1 MNKEDVKNKIIH
13 LRKIINEH
21 NYCYYVLNKPII
33 SDYEFDI
40 LLQELIEYEK
50 NYPEFYDSFSP
61 SQRVGGEITKNFNQI
76 KHTYPMLS
84 LGNTYSYE
92 DIKDFDDRIKKTLF
106 EDYEYVCELK
116 FDGLSVGLTY
126 VNGKLKHAVTR
137 GDGEQG
143 DDITTNIKTIKSIP
157 LQLNGNDYPAEFE
170 IRGEIFMPHSSF
182 IRLNKEREE
191 NDELPFANP
200 RNAASG
206 SIKMQ
211 DSKEVAN
218 RGLDCFFYHIIGE
231 NLPYSSHY
239 ENLKKA
245 KLWGFKISDYIVK
258 CSTIAHVYDF
268 ISSWEKE
275 RSILPFDI
283 DGAVIKINSY
293 AQQNILGF
301 TSKSPRWAIAYKFKA
316 ENVSTQ
322 LISIDFQVGRTGAI
336 TPVANLEPVQLAGTV
351 VKRATLHNAD
361 QIEKLNLHHHDFVFV
376 EKGGD
381 IIPKITGVDESKRV
395 SDNAKKIM
403 FISHCPE
410 CGSILT
416 RNEGESNHYC
426 SNDMGCPPQ
435 IKGKIEHFISRK
447 AMNIESLGEGKIEI
461 LFNNKLI
468 NNITDLYDLSYD
480 QLLGIEKEYTL
491 ENNKKRIVKFKEKTV
506 QNILKG
512 IEESKNVPFERVLY
526 AIGIRYVG
534 ETVAKKLALY
544 FKDISHLE
552 EAALE
557 DLLQVDEI
565 GDKIANSIMS
575 FFSNKKNIE
584 LIEKLKEKGL
594 QFKMIEVEG
603 MIVSN
608 KLNGKS
614 FVVSGVFSNFSREQI
629 KTFIEKNGGKNIS
642 SLSSKTDYLL
652 AGEKMGPEK
661 KKKAEI
667 LGINIISE
675 DEFLKMIE

>member
-258 CSTIAHVYDF
+258 CSTIEHVYDF

-410 CGSILT
+410 CGSILI

-426 SNDMGCPPQ
+426 HNDMGCPPQ

-461 LFNNKLI
+461 LFNNNLI
-468 NNITDLYDLSYD
+468 NNITDLYDLSFD

-661 KKKAEI
+661 KKKAET

>member
-322 LISIDFQVGRTGAI
+322 LISVDFQVGRTGAI

-629 KTFIEKNGGKNIS
+629 KTLIEKNGGKNIS
-642 SLSSKTDYLL
+642 SLSAKTDYLL

-661 KKKAEI
+661 KKKAET

>member
-1 MNKEDVKNKIIH
+1 
-13 LRKIINEH
+13 
-21 NYCYYVLNKPII
+21 
-33 SDYEFDI
+33 
-40 LLQELIEYEK
+40 
-50 NYPEFYDSFSP
+50 
-61 SQRVGGEITKNFNQI
+61 
-76 KHTYPMLS
+76 
-84 LGNTYSYE
+84 
-92 DIKDFDDRIKKTLF
+92 
-106 EDYEYVCELK
+106 
-116 FDGLSVGLTY
+116 
-126 VNGKLKHAVTR
+126 
-137 GDGEQG
+137 
-143 DDITTNIKTIKSIP
+143 
-157 LQLNGNDYPAEFE
+157 
-170 IRGEIFMPHSSF
+170 
-182 IRLNKEREE
+182 
-191 NDELPFANP
+191 
-200 RNAASG
+200 
-206 SIKMQ
+206 
-211 DSKEVAN
+211 
-218 RGLDCFFYHIIGE
+218 
-231 NLPYSSHY
+231 
-239 ENLKKA
+239 
-245 KLWGFKISDYIVK
+245 
-258 CSTIAHVYDF
+258 
-268 ISSWEKE
+268 
-275 RSILPFDI
+275 
-283 DGAVIKINSY
+283 
-293 AQQNILGF
+293 
-301 TSKSPRWAIAYKFKA
+301 
-316 ENVSTQ
+316 
-322 LISIDFQVGRTGAI
+322 
-336 TPVANLEPVQLAGTV
+336 
-351 VKRATLHNAD
+351 
-361 QIEKLNLHHHDFVFV
+361 
-376 EKGGD
+376 
-381 IIPKITGVDESKRV
+381 
-395 SDNAKKIM
+395 
-403 FISHCPE
+403 
-410 CGSILT
+410 
-416 RNEGESNHYC
+416 
-426 SNDMGCPPQ
+426 MGCPPQ

>member
-1 MNKEDVKNKIIH
+1 MNKEEIKNKIIQ
-13 LRKIINEH
+13 LRKTINDH
-21 NYCYYVLNKPII
+21 NYYYYVLNKPII

-76 KHTYPMLS
+76 KHSTPMLS

-92 DIKDFDDRIKKTLF
+92 DIKDFDERIKKTIF
-106 EDYEYVCELK
+106 KNYEYVCELK

-126 VNGKLKHAVTR
+126 VNGKLKYAVTR

-157 LQLNGNDYPAEFE
+157 LQLNGDDFPAEFE
-170 IRGEIFMPHSSF
+170 IRGEIYMPHSSF
-182 IRLNKEREE
+182 IRLNKERVE
-191 NDELPFANP
+191 NEELPFANP

-211 DSKEVAN
+211 DSKEVAK

-231 NLPYSSHY
+231 ALPYSSHY

-245 KLWGFKISDYIVK
+245 KSWGFKVSDYIVK
-258 CSTIAHVYDF
+258 CSTIEHVYDF

-275 RSILPFDI
+275 RHILPFDI

-293 AQQNILGF
+293 AQQNMLGF

-322 LISIDFQVGRTGAI
+322 LISVDFKLGRTGAI
-336 TPVANLEPVQLAGTV
+336 TPVANLKPVQLAGTI

-361 QIEKLNLHHHDFVFV
+361 QIEKLNLHFDDFVYV

-381 IIPKITGVDESKRV
+381 IIPKITGVDELKRV
-395 SDNAKKIM
+395 SDNAKKIT

-410 CGSILT
+410 CKAILI

-426 SNDMGCPPQ
+426 PNDLGCPPQ

-461 LFNNKLI
+461 LYNNQLI
-468 NNITDLYDLSYD
+468 NNIADLYDLSFEK
-480 QLLGIEKEYTL
+480 LLGIEKEYAL

-512 IEESKNVPFERVLY
+512 LEESKNVPFERVLY

-534 ETVAKKLALY
+534 ETVAKKLAMY
-544 FKDISHLE
+544 FKDITHLE
-552 EAALE
+552 EAPLA

-565 GDKIANSIMS
+565 GDKIANSIICY
-575 FFSNKKNIE
+575 FSNKKNIE
-584 LIEKLKEKGL
+584 LIEKLKEKEL
-594 QFKMIEVEG
+594 QFKIIEVEG

-614 FVVSGVFSNFSREQI
+614 FVVSGVFSDFSREQI
-629 KTFIEKNGGKNIS
+629 KSLIEKNGGKNIS
-642 SLSSKTDYLL
+642 SLSAKTDYLL

-661 KKKAEI
+661 KKKAETLKI
-667 LGINIISE
+667 PIISE
-675 DEFLKMIE
+675 TDFIKLIE